1 MYQVTVNRQGATIYR
16 KTGSFT
22 ECARIYDQITADL
35 YPGTITIELK
45 TTQHP
50 APDIGTIS
58 MVQQHRIR

>member
-1 MYQVTVNRQGATIYR
+1 MYRVTVIKQGATIYR
-16 KTGSFT
+16 KTGSFN
-22 ECARIYDQITADL
+22 ECARVYDQLTADL
-35 YPGTITIELK
+35 YPGTITIEIK